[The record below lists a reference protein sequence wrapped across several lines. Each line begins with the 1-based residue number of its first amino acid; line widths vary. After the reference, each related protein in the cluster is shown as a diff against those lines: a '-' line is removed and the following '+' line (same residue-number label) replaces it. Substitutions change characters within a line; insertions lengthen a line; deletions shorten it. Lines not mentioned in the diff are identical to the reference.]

1 MDEIQDVFPDTPLL
15 TDLPSPA
22 IRRPP
27 EVARGHHGEQEEG
40 VGRGGGGGGEVEGEE
55 GGPREY
61 VDLNEKRGEFYR
73 HCKHIR
79 EYLDP
84 GDDADFESYLVEE
97 KNLVKFKGYV
107 FDIVT
112 GESQRCSC
120 FTKSYGKYV
129 RGTGSVRVS
138 SEHPEMN
145 ERTQIHALRNA
156 PVSEARDGCSP
167 SRS

>member
-15 TDLPSPA
+15 TDLPRPA

-27 EVARGHHGEQEEG
+27 EVARGHHGEREEG
-40 VGRGGGGGGEVEGEE
+40 VGRGGGGGGEGEGEGEGEE

-145 ERTQIHALRNA
+145 ERTQIHAA
-156 PVSEARDGCSP
+156 ECARVRGT
-167 SRS
+167 